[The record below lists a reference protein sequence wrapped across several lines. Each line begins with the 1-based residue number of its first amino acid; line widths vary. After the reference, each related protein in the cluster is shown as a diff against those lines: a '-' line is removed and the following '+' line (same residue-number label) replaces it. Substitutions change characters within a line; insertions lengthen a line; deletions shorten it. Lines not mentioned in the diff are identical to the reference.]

1 MKVTNFII
9 RVFVILTTTA
19 ALLLFFFVDDY
30 ENSALG
36 STVSVLISGI
46 AILLVT
52 YLPQIF
58 KKRNIEMSKSLYI
71 ILLTT
76 ILLSM
81 GGGFI
86 FRFYEVFNYYD
97 TVVHF
102 LNGGIIVVIA
112 FVIVRFLAN
121 NDKSRL
127 PVMIFI
133 AILVSIS
140 LGTVWEIYEFAVD
153 LIIEGS
159 NMQRWGEVGSLI
171 PKPKEGQAALKD
183 TMIDLTVD
191 TLGAIL
197 AGLLIYM
204 DYLKGSKF
212 IDKVKLA
219 KIEVEIINE

>member
-52 YLPQIF
+52 YLPTIF

-71 ILLTT
+71 ILLTA
-76 ILLSM
+76 ILFSM

-121 NDKSRL
+121 NDKSQL
-127 PVMIFI
+127 KVMIFI

-140 LGTVWEIYEFAVD
+140 LGTIWEIYEFAVD
-153 LIIEGS
+153 LVIEGS

-171 PKPKEGQAALKD
+171 PKEGQAALKD

-212 IDKVKLA
+212 IDKVKLSR
-219 KIEVEIINE
+219 IEQEVLSE

>member
-159 NMQRWGEVGSLI
+159 NMQRWGEVGSLT
-171 PKPKEGQAALKD
+171 PKVGQAALKD